1 MKASVVSAIGGGFAV
16 TDVTI
21 DEPLAHEVVIDV
33 KASGLCHSDLSVAKA
48 GLGYVPPIVLGH
60 EVAGVVSA
68 IGDEVVDFGIG
79 DHVVASLI
87 QFCGRCV
94 QCLSGC
100 THSCLHPEATLRGDA
115 LPSRLRGTDGCA
127 INQGYGLGGF
137 ASQVL
142 VHENQIVRVPR
153 TLPFDQAAL
162 LGCSMLTGAGAVLNT
177 AGVRH
182 GQSVVVI
189 GAGGVGLSVIGG
201 ALLAGASRIIAVDV
215 AAGKLSRAKEFGAT
229 DVIDSSQVDPVPA
242 VKELVPAGVDYVFD
256 VVGVAA
262 VIEQGL
268 EMLAKGGGIYLIG
281 VGDGAT
287 VVDLKTFGL
296 LINQNRIETVYM
308 GSSNLKR
315 DIPFYAQMALAGRL
329 NLAGLISKRIAL
341 SQINEGYESLKDGA
355 IARVVITDFEH

>member
-1 MKASVVSAIGGGFAV
+1 
-16 TDVTI
+16 
-21 DEPLAHEVVIDV
+21 
-33 KASGLCHSDLSVAKA
+33 
-48 GLGYVPPIVLGH
+48 
-60 EVAGVVSA
+60 
-68 IGDEVVDFGIG
+68 
-79 DHVVASLI
+79 
-87 QFCGRCV
+87 
-94 QCLSGC
+94 
-100 THSCLHPEATLRGDA
+100 
-115 LPSRLRGTDGCA
+115 
-127 INQGYGLGGF
+127 
-137 ASQVL
+137 
-142 VHENQIVRVPR
+142 
-153 TLPFDQAAL
+153 
-162 LGCSMLTGAGAVLNT
+162 MLTGAGAVLNT

-268 EMLAKGGGIYLIG
+268 KMLAKGGGIYLIG